1 MIGRFK
7 INAKEHEWFFYLDN
21 KSMIQRLEGYSQIY
35 TPKWNL
41 RPDEDITKLAHKL
54 LHTIPHQFTHVK
66 SHQDNIKNDKK
77 LPFPAV
83 MNIMADQLASRQR
96 NLMTKPDSTV
106 TNLATAQLRI
116 KDVCITRDSQKW
128 LLHSAGKIPIQSYY
142 QEKFGW
148 TETVF
153 DNIAWDVQQAAL
165 KSFPVADQT
174 RLLKFVHGWLPT
186 ASRLFKEGTATS
198 KRCPICQAPREDNL
212 HLLHCTNK
220 DMERI
225 QEKIQLALVKD
236 MHDHGDSE
244 LSNIIKISILNAG
257 VIPDWTPTIAHVS
270 RKWKAAVRDQTKIGW
285 MHLIHGRFSKTLI
298 QAVNQHYES
307 QEISAYLYNGTRWA
321 KKIITAIWTIILELW
336 EKRNNLVYNKNSS
349 AAEAQN
355 KAKLEMRIRR
365 CYEQKSLLKAH
376 ERNCW
381 FTKTLE
387 EKLQEDHKQAQ
398 NWLQGIERLIKI
410 SKREQLKRP
419 RESIIMERFIKA
431 KTLGNE
437 PDHTQHAVENPR
449 AFSQELN
456 PD

>member
-1 MIGRFK
+1 MVGNITMILPDGDIDELIQGKSLFEFASDGGHDPSSGISTFGWVASINGNIIAQARGPAQCHPLLAESFRAEGYGIASAAQFATNMIGRFK

-41 RPDEDITKLAHKL
+41 RPDKDITKLAHKL

-174 RLLKFVHGWLPT
+174 RLLKFVHGWLPM

-220 DMERI
+220 EMERI
-225 QEKIQLALVKD
+225 QEKMQLALVKD

-244 LSNIIKISILNAG
+244 LCNIIEISILNAG
-257 VIPDWTPTIAHVS
+257 VVPDWTPILANVS
-270 RKWKAAVRDQTKIGW
+270 RKWKAAIRDQTKIGW
-285 MHLIHGRFSKTLI
+285 MHIIHGRFSKTLI

-321 KKIITAIWTIILELW
+321 KKIITAIWTIILEL
-336 EKRNNLVYNKNSS
+336 
-349 AAEAQN
+349 
-355 KAKLEMRIRR
+355 
-365 CYEQKSLLKAH
+365 
-376 ERNCW
+376 
-381 FTKTLE
+381 
-387 EKLQEDHKQAQ
+387 
-398 NWLQGIERLIKI
+398 
-410 SKREQLKRP
+410 
-419 RESIIMERFIKA
+419 
-431 KTLGNE
+431 
-437 PDHTQHAVENPR
+437 
-449 AFSQELN
+449 
-456 PD
+456 